1 MQLTGELSAPASRGS
16 RQTELGKPGRAE
28 GCVGTDGA
36 PRLGGRWL
44 GPAEEEPAGT
54 TPPHPAF
61 PGVTGTFCPMPA
73 LSQRELWLFAQGV
86 TALQCDL
93 GVGFCT
99 QILWPSRS

>member
-1 MQLTGELSAPASRGS
+1 M
-16 RQTELGKPGRAE
+16 
-28 GCVGTDGA
+28 DGA

-93 GVGFCT
+93 GGGVLHPDSMAFQKLGEVRRSSGVG
-99 QILWPSRS
+99 